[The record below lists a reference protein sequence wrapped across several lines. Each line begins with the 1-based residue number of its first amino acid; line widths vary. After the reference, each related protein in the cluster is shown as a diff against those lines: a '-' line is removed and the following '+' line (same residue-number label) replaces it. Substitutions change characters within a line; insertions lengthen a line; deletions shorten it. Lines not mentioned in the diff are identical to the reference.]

1 MKKHFRIGSMK
12 AQVTLVYAMGI
23 LVMTFLI
30 LAICRGSMNELLTVS
45 ASREL
50 NLIADNFADQVNMT
64 FAGIEDTVNS
74 VSLVIPTQVDQVQ
87 DLYDNENRKNLLNT
101 VEWIFAALGNANPRV
116 RTLYFRFSMEITKG
130 EEEGFF
136 YTSERG
142 EKLKKTELTQIQDFD
157 VPESEEDIDME
168 HVGWY
173 YLPMFRKTPMW
184 MEPYYNMNIDLY
196 MISFVVP
203 IFIEDTFIGIAGM
216 DVDFQKLLEEAQNFK
231 VLKSGYAYLKSAD
244 GMIHYHPEDS
254 PLEEDHHGD
263 KEIGIEI
270 PAALTEAE
278 DSGEKIIRYEYA
290 GRDRVMAFTTLRNGM
305 KLVVCDD
312 YQELFEERD
321 NLIHRIL
328 RVVLISA
335 VILTLVGYIFMKRL
349 TAPLEKLTEAA
360 HEIEKGNYDPELPQ
374 SSSIELDAL
383 TNALKYM
390 AIGIDQ
396 QDMAMKNLAFVDSL
410 TSVKNKTAYDAS
422 VRSLD
427 AQIQTGKAQF
437 TVVMSDL
444 NYLKRINDSLGHRA
458 GDNAIRSAAG
468 ILCRTFPLSTVF
480 RIGGDEFVVILTGVE
495 YERREEL
502 LAELRRKQK
511 VQEDTFENILERVS
525 LSTGWA
531 DFDPARDRSYKSVFE
546 RADRAM
552 YEEKHRIHEEDGMTD
567 RKGL

>member
-1 MKKHFRIGSMK
+1 MK

-468 ILCRTFPLSTVF
+468 IL
-480 RIGGDEFVVILTGVE
+480 
-495 YERREEL
+495 
-502 LAELRRKQK
+502 
-511 VQEDTFENILERVS
+511 
-525 LSTGWA
+525 
-531 DFDPARDRSYKSVFE
+531 
-546 RADRAM
+546 
-552 YEEKHRIHEEDGMTD
+552 
-567 RKGL
+567 

>member
-50 NLIADNFADQVNMT
+50 NLIADNYADQVNMT

-87 DLYDNENRKNLLNT
+87 DLYDNENRKTLLNT

-116 RTLYFRFSMEITKG
+116 RTLYFRFSMEITNG

-173 YLPMFRKTPMW
+173 YLPMFRKTPIW

-263 KEIGIEI
+263 KEI
-270 PAALTEAE
+270 
-278 DSGEKIIRYEYA
+278 EKIIRYEYA

-374 SSSIELDAL
+374 SSSIELESL

-427 AQIQTGKAQF
+427 TQIQTGKAQF